1 MITNANYFSSENQ
14 IKYMGYSQIKSFMD
28 CEARTLAEL
37 KGEYTRE
44 TSKSMLVGSY
54 VDAHFENSLDIFKAK
69 NPGIFTLKGELKAEF
84 KQAEYIIERI
94 ERDKMFMEYMSGEK
108 QVVKTGNIEGVPVKI
123 KMDVYSPG
131 ERIVDLKVV
140 KDFEPIWAEG
150 RGKLNF
156 ALYWGY
162 DIQAAVYQTI
172 EGNKLP
178 FYLAAVTKEKEPDF
192 DIIQIPQ
199 YYIDAAMENIGS
211 QILKFQAIKEG
222 IIEPERCGRCD
233 YCRATKKLSEI
244 KSLEDF
250 DYAE

>member
-1 MITNANYFSSENQ
+1 MITNANYFRSENQ

-37 KGEYTRE
+37 KGEYARE

-69 NPGIFTLKGELKAEF
+69 NPGIFTSKGELKAEF

-199 YYIDAAMENIGS
+199 YYIDAAMENIRS

-222 IIEPERCGRCD
+222 IIEPERCGHCD
-233 YCRATKKLSEI
+233 YCRTTKKLSEI
-244 KSLEDF
+244 KSLEEF

>member
-1 MITNANYFSSENQ
+1 MITNANYYSSENQ

-37 KGEYTRE
+37 KGEYVRE

-69 NPGIFTLKGELKAEF
+69 NPGIFTSKGELKAEF

-108 QVVKTGNIEGVPVKI
+108 QVVKTGAIEGVPVKI

-131 ERIVDLKVV
+131 ARIVDLKVI

-172 EGNKLP
+172 EGNNLP

-199 YYIDAAMENIGS
+199 YYIDAAKENIRS

-222 IIEPERCGRCD
+222 IIEPERCGHCD
-233 YCRATKKLSEI
+233 YCRATKKLSEV
-244 KSLEDF
+244 KSLEEF

>member
-37 KGEYTRE
+37 KGEYARE

-69 NPGIFTLKGELKAEF
+69 NPGIFTSKGELKAEF

-108 QVVKTGNIEGVPVKI
+108 QVVKTGTIDGVPVKI
-123 KMDVYSPG
+123 KMDVYFPG

-162 DIQAAVYQTI
+162 DIQAAVYQAI

-199 YYIDAAMENIGS
+199 YYIDAAMENIRS

-222 IIEPERCGRCD
+222 IIEPERCGHCD

-244 KSLEDF
+244 KSLEEF